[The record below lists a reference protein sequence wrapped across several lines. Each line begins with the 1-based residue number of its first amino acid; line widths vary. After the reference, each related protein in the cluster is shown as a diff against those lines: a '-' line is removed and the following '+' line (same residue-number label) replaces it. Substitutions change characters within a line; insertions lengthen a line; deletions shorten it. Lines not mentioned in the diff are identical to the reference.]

1 MAVLVHSETK
11 SCDCVAAWDAAVDT
25 ALGLMGQQYR
35 LGAAIVHVCAPAM
48 QLDLMSPVE
57 YRGNADID
65 TRVIGFYRMLRDIVE
80 RQCANN
86 VPYRHPSVEVRD
98 IDGRL
103 LHFLEAIEETPSM
116 TTDTEKAWT
125 LYTVFTASH
134 FVDYFS
140 PFYANGRPENVVY
153 PCKCEP
159 HRCVILSP
167 ILSLSLI
174 LSLPQFR
181 WGSSAQHRR

>member
-1 MAVLVHSETK
+1 
-11 SCDCVAAWDAAVDT
+11 
-25 ALGLMGQQYR
+25 
-35 LGAAIVHVCAPAM
+35 M

-167 ILSLSLI
+167 ILSLSLSHPI
-174 LSLPQFR
+174 SSSVPLGFFR
-181 WGSSAQHRR
+181 PTPTVRTRTPTTSWWPPPASTGRAWPV